1 MKKTSKIL
9 ALVMLVLLT
18 IPLTISEAFNLGGIK
33 IRLPG
38 DGGGSSGSSSSSS
51 RAPQQLPE
59 TTADCD
65 LPYATCFAAPKLQL
79 RIQGRTMVIIGK
91 ENGTVGGTDGTG
103 RMVAGIPAKYRQG
116 LIWKSGADHYFTFD
130 RDPNV
135 GPVKL
140 VRHEGQTNSI
150 ERKEFDY

>member
-9 ALVMLVLLT
+9 ALVMLVMLA

-33 IRLPG
+33 INLPG
-38 DGGGSSGSSSSSS
+38 KGGSSGSSSSTTT
-51 RAPQQLPE
+51 RAPQELPD

-65 LPYATCFAAPKLQL
+65 LAYATCFVAPRLQL
-79 RIQGRTMVIIGK
+79 KINGRTMVIIGK
-91 ENGTVGGTDGTG
+91 DNSQMGGTDETG
-103 RMVAGIPAKYRQG
+103 RLVIGIPAKYRQG

-150 ERKEFDY
+150 EQKEFDY

>member
-1 MKKTSKIL
+1 MKKTGKIL
-9 ALVMLVLLT
+9 ALVMLVMLA

-33 IRLPG
+33 INLPG
-38 DGGGSSGSSSSSS
+38 KGGSSGSNAPATSS
-51 RAPQQLPE
+51 APQQLPD

-65 LPYATCFAAPKLQL
+65 LAWAWCYVAPKLQWK
-79 RIQGRTMVIIGK
+79 IQGRTMVIIGK
-91 ENGTVGGTDGTG
+91 DNTPYGKTDETG
-103 RMVAGIPAKYRQG
+103 RLVIGIPAKYRQG
-116 LIWKSGADHYFTFD
+116 IIWKSGADHFFTFD